1 MVNLKRFLKRGILLF
16 IFALTLSNCKD
27 DDNFIEAQRIEHEHF
42 STNKRVNGNEIP
54 HVLDFISNQTNGTF
68 SYTLKGKAG
77 TREPDLTIGNVVSQ
91 SIIVT
96 TNQSDLSNYSFKMDK
111 ADPDGEESWLNLVVK
126 ETTFGMYSYIMKYRP
141 SIDWMTDQDWSSF
154 SGDIVFYLD
163 DGTYVSRQGFENGT
177 ITSREVIDPCDD
189 NNTNNGDGGGG
200 GDDGTTGDGPG
211 GGTGGGSG
219 NTCSITIIEVVCPCQ
234 GHGVGDSCSCTVQP
248 YLEINFFCP
257 DQKGNLNDVL
267 RSSGDCAGC
276 YNPVGDPCPCAI
288 DGISCADD
296 SDHGDVGVN
305 LPQTECDWLNE
316 RMNQQDFTEKIEIMN
331 DASQVTPPE
340 NRFEN
345 GFVMTGLGVNT
356 QYIPYSSLPNT
367 PQLPNA
373 QIPEN
378 TTGLIH
384 NHFFINETINN
395 IPYKSVSIF
404 SAGDFLA
411 LYLATKNGDISNTL
425 NFTYAVI
432 YQGHMF
438 NLHINNL
445 QALIDFGDN
454 WLQPSPD
461 GKPSKIIADEMLRPS
476 LSNIRHE
483 NSTLVNRDN
492 MARMLK
498 KFADAGLDMGLDLY
512 YSPIA
517 NPNWQKV
524 VVNNDNSV
532 SLEDCN

>member
-27 DDNFIEAQRIEHEHF
+27 DDNLIEAQRIEHEHF

-68 SYTLKGKAG
+68 SYTLTGKAG

-96 TNQSDLSNYSFKMDK
+96 TNQSNLANYSFKMDK

-154 SGDIVFYLD
+154 SGDIVFYLN

-316 RMNQQDFTEKIEIMN
+316 RMNQQDFTEKMEIMN
-331 DASQVTPPE
+331 DASSVTPP
-340 NRFEN
+340 NDRIEN
-345 GFVMTGLGVNT
+345 GYQMTGLGANT
-356 QYIPYSSLPNT
+356 NYIHVVSPPNT
-367 PQLPNA
+367 GEMTVYPPSALD
-373 QIPEN
+373 
-378 TTGLIH
+378 GYMH
-384 NHFFINETINN
+384 NHFFINETVNGAPVKSINIFSDRDITTLYRLAKNGFINN
-395 IPYKSVSIF
+395 I
-404 SAGDFLA
+404 
-411 LYLATKNGDISNTL
+411 L
-425 NFTYAVI
+425 NFTFVMV
-432 YQGHMF
+432 YQGDMYH
-438 NLHINNL
+438 LQINDL
-445 QALIDFGDN
+445 QTLIDFGDN
-454 WLQPSPD
+454 WLLNPD
-461 GKPSKIIADEMLRPS
+461 GSLSDLLIDEMNSPS
-476 LSNIRHE
+476 HANIRHE
-483 NSTLVNRDN
+483 NPPIVNREN

-512 YSPIA
+512 YSPVE